1 VAERLPINFPLHLQ
15 LRPSR
20 SAAIALMVIHGIAV
34 AAIGISQI
42 NSALKLLLLLPLAFS
57 LVWGLQFHAWRSAA
71 GTVVELVLREAGGEL
86 ELLYGN
92 GHRTAAT
99 LDGSSTVLH
108 WLMALRLRHEKHCLS
123 LFLLPDMLD
132 TESWRRLSILLR
144 SSKIEDQAK

>member
-1 VAERLPINFPLHLQ
+1 VAERLPISFPLHIK

-20 SAAIALMVIHGIAV
+20 SAAIALIVIHGIAV

-57 LVWGLQFHAWRSAA
+57 LVRGLQFHAWRSAA
-71 GTVVELVLREAGGEL
+71 STVVELVLREASGEL

-92 GHRTAAT
+92 GHRTTAT

-108 WLMALRLRHEKHCLS
+108 WLMALRLRHEKRCLS

-132 TESWRRLSILLR
+132 TESWRRLAMLLR